1 MTTMFKFTKATNPA
15 HENIQAFGP
24 ENLNITKSKLY
35 LAAAGLAIAS
45 AAVDLKEHSS
55 PAYVALDVAAAAA
68 WTAYSISRFR
78 ENNSA
83 NTPEA

>member
-1 MTTMFKFTKATNPA
+1 MSKSNNATNPA
-15 HENIQAFGP
+15 HENILALGL
-24 ENLNITKSKLY
+24 ENLNITKSRLY
-35 LAAAGLAIAS
+35 LVAAGLAIAS

-68 WTAYSISRFR
+68 WMAISRFR